1 MRYSSAW
8 QTSMVEH
15 AALVERMDLVL
26 AHQLDPA
33 ISMLERALVS
43 GNKILLCGNGGS
55 ATDAMHLAAELVVRF
70 VMDRKAYPAIALTA
84 DSAVLTACGNDYG
97 YERVFSRQVEAL
109 GEVGDVLIAFS
120 TSGKSKNV
128 LEAIRRA
135 KFQGMPTLGIAGKAG
150 LGCDVDIAIPST
162 VTARIQEVTLLC
174 GHLIIEGLEERLPK

>member
-1 MRYSSAW
+1 MRWNSTW
-8 QTSMVEH
+8 QKSLLEH
-15 AALVERMDLVL
+15 HVLIEKLDLIL

-33 ISMLERALVS
+33 VSMLQFALEA

-55 ATDAMHLAAELVVRF
+55 ACDAMHLAAELVVRF
-70 VMDRKAYPAIALTA
+70 VADRKAYGAIALTA

-97 YERVFSRQVEAL
+97 YTKVFSRQVEAL
-109 GEVGDVLIAFS
+109 GVAGDVLIALS
-120 TSGKSKNV
+120 TSGKSQNV
-128 LEAIRRA
+128 LEAVARA

-162 VTARIQEVTLLC
+162 VTARIQEATILC